1 MLEKIRSR
9 SLTRRGSKIR
19 SKTHKVYG
27 RSRGGQQ
34 APSKQNN
41 LVKKSEEE
49 EEEGTFDYTIRIV
62 KEKGT
67 NFVRFCSRLFGNEM

>member
-1 MLEKIRSR
+1 MLEKTRSR

-27 RSRGGQQ
+27 HSRGGQQ

-49 EEEGTFDYTIRIV
+49 EEGTLDYTIRIV

-67 NFVRFCSRLFGNEM
+67 SFVRFCSRLFGNEM